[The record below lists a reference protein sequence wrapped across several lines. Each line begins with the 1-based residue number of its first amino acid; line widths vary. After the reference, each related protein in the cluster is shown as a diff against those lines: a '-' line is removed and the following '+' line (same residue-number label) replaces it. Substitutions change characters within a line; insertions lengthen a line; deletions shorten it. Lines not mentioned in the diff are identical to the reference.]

1 MAHRLFIVARGHD
14 RLYHDLR
21 EQFAANA
28 EVEVMV
34 DRRHAERRQKQDPP
48 DTERRG
54 SDRRDRGPAGGH
66 VASVGA
72 VPGLPLL
79 IVELARGSSASAPL
93 TQH

>member
-14 RLYHDLR
+14 RLYQDLR

-28 EVEVMV
+28 EVEVVV
-34 DRRHAERRQKQDPP
+34 DRRHAERRQKQSPP

-54 SDRRDRGPAGGH
+54 SDRRDRGPGSH

-79 IVELARGSSASAPL
+79 IVELARDSSASAPL

>member
-34 DRRHAERRQKQDPP
+34 DRRHAERRQKQSTP

-54 SDRRDRGPAGGH
+54 SDRRDRGPGSR